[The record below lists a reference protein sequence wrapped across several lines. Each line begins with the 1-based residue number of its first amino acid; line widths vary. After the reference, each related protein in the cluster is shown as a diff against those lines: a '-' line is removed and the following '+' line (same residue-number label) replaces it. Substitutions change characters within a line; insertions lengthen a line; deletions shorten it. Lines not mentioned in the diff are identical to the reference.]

1 MSGNPT
7 NRSDD
12 FDNHIEADLDP
23 GRNIV
28 IVPSGNRDMLSEKEA
43 VDYRDYR
50 EKFLKWLLHVGKN
63 PDKATGYSPYT
74 VYESGYR
81 AAAFDRWVWDE
92 HGEYRLPPTPED
104 ADGYLQEVAYGDR
117 AQASKGKIEE
127 MLKRY
132 FRWLNQNQGVDDWE
146 PDFSFQSGG
155 NSAPRDFL
163 TVEERR
169 EIRKAAL
176 DHGSIPCYDS
186 LSPEQRTRWKSYVA
200 RVLDKPSDEVSPD
213 EWDKVEGWKVTSL
226 IWTALDAGLRPV
238 EVGNARVSWVDTENE
253 VLRIPKED
261 SAKNVG
267 NWVVSLTSRTAS
279 ALEHWLEE
287 RERYERYEDTDTL
300 WLTTHGNPYGS
311 KSLSRLL
318 RRLCDEAGI
327 RTENRQMSFYAIRHS
342 VGTYMTAERDLAA
355 TKAQLRHKSVKTTM
369 KYDQVPAEERRD
381 ALDQMG

>member
-1 MSGNPT
+1 MSGNSM
-7 NRSDD
+7 NRC
-12 FDNHIEADLDP
+12 DNCIEAELDP

-28 IVPSGNRDMLSEKEA
+28 IIPSDNKQMLSEKES
-43 VDYRDYR
+43 VDYHDYR
-50 EKFLKWLLHVGKN
+50 EKFLKWLLHIGKN

-81 AAAFDRWVWDE
+81 AAAFDRWVWNE
-92 HGEYRLPPTPED
+92 HDEYRLPPTPKD
-104 ADGYLQEVAYGDR
+104 ADGYLQEVAYDDL
-117 AQASKGKIEE
+117 AQASKGKVEE

-132 FRWLNQNQGVDDWE
+132 FRWLNHHHGVDEWE

-163 TVEERR
+163 TVEERE
-169 EIRKAAL
+169 EIRRAAL
-176 DHGSIPCYDS
+176 NRGSIPSYNTLNSD
-186 LSPEQRTRWKSYVA
+186 QRSRWKPYIA
-200 RVLDKPSDEVSPD
+200 DVLQKPSDEVSPEGWD
-213 EWDKVEGWKVTSL
+213 EVEGWKITSL
-226 IWTALDAGLRPV
+226 VWTALDAGLRPV
-238 EVGNARVSWVDTENE
+238 EVGKARVSWVDTDNK

-267 NWVVSLTSRTAS
+267 NWVVSITTRTAS

-287 RERYERYEDTDTL
+287 RERYERYDDTDSL

-311 KSLSRLL
+311 KSLGRLL
-318 RRLCDEAGI
+318 RRLCEDAGI

-355 TKAQLRHKSVKTTM
+355 TKAQLRHKSVRTSM

-381 ALDQMG
+381 ALDQMR